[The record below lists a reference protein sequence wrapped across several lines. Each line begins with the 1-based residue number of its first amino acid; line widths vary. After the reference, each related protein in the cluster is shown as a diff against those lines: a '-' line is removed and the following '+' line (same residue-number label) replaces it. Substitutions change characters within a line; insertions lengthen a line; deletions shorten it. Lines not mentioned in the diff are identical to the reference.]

1 MCELYAVSSQE
12 PVVLNDTLKLFYQH
26 SVRHPH
32 GWGLAHWESAQAIIY
47 REQRSALDSEFLKR
61 LLEQPIF
68 SKVALAHIRFATVGA
83 IGFENCHP
91 FTRIDSYGREWTLIH
106 NGTIFS
112 GIHLIPYEEKQK
124 GRTDSERVL
133 LYLLDCMEQVAQEK
147 GAPLNVR
154 ERSKVME
161 QVVKDLS
168 PRNKLNLL
176 LYDSEQLYV
185 HTNMKDTLFHA
196 QQGETCF
203 FVTAPLENDFAWKC
217 LPLNTLQTYQNG
229 ALTYT
234 GTPHPHEFI
243 SAGSIGFQD
252 IGDFQI

>member
-47 REQRSALDSEFLKR
+47 GEQRSALDSEFLKR

-147 GAPLNVR
+147 GAPGMFGSAVR
-154 ERSKVME
+154 LWSK
-161 QVVKDLS
+161 
-168 PRNKLNLL
+168 
-176 LYDSEQLYV
+176 
-185 HTNMKDTLFHA
+185 
-196 QQGETCF
+196 
-203 FVTAPLENDFAWKC
+203 
-217 LPLNTLQTYQNG
+217 
-229 ALTYT
+229 
-234 GTPHPHEFI
+234 
-243 SAGSIGFQD
+243 
-252 IGDFQI
+252 